1 MFYKYMYCRD
11 VGYLMVLK
19 CRLYNNTKFIDKLIH
34 LLLIVS
40 RSQFVP
46 PPNRLL
52 IDVWP
57 V

>member
-1 MFYKYMYCRD
+1 MYCRD

-52 IDVWP
+52 MDVWP